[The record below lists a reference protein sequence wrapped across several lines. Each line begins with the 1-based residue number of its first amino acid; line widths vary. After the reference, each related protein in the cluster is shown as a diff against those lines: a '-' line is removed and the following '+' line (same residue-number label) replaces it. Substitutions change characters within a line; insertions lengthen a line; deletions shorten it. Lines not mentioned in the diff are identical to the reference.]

1 MKDQTDDDTA
11 DMFGQKR
18 GPGRPSTGKAKSGA
32 ARQAAYRAKQRE
44 KSVTVT
50 INRDLLERLDAYNS
64 PAIPSRTGAAESQ
77 ARLFVPGDRWP
88 AGKSIQFSTW
98 GGIEPQRHQRGRA

>member
-18 GPGRPSTGKAKSGA
+18 GPGRPRTGKAKSGA

-44 KSVTVT
+44 KYVTVT
-50 INRDLLERLDAYNS
+50 INRELLERLDAQMQALRDGSNANIIT
-64 PAIPSRTGAAESQ
+64 PEQAGQILTAIRNASRIQLPSYTE
-77 ARLFVPGDRWP
+77 
-88 AGKSIQFSTW
+88 
-98 GGIEPQRHQRGRA
+98 

>member
-1 MKDQTDDDTA
+1 MKDQTGDDTA

-50 INRDLLERLDAYNS
+50 INRDLLERLDAQMQALRDGSHANIIT
-64 PAIPSRTGAAESQ
+64 PEQAGQILTAIRNASLVQLPSYTE
-77 ARLFVPGDRWP
+77 
-88 AGKSIQFSTW
+88 
-98 GGIEPQRHQRGRA
+98 